1 MQLLIGIVLAIFV
14 VIIIPMA
21 VIDLLIYLEEREK

>member
-14 VIIIPMA
+14 VIIIQMA
-21 VIDLLIYLEEREK
+21 VIDLLIYLEERKK

>member
-21 VIDLLIYLEEREK
+21 VIDLLIYLEERKK